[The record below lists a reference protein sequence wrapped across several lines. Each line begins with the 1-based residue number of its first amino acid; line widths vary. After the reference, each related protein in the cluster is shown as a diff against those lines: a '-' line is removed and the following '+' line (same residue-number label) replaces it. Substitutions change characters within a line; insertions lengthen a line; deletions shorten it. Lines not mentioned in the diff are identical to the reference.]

1 MNENNDDN
9 NENTSTINSQFGLKS
24 MIAIDAPAVVKNINN
39 FFKCCGGIKQIEQIF
54 RSENERLQFRFRPE
68 DQTSIPLFSER
79 KTTVDLAVKVKRKRQ
94 PDGTFGEYQFEPI
107 GIVDTTFHF
116 DNTISDVQVLPA
128 ST

>member
-1 MNENNDDN
+1 MNEDNDQNDSAI
-9 NENTSTINSQFGLKS
+9 NTPSGLKS
-24 MIAIDAPAVVKNINN
+24 MIAIDAPGVVKNVNN

-54 RSENERLQFRFRPE
+54 GTENERLQFRFRPE

-94 PDGTFGEYQFEPI
+94 PDGTFGQYEFEPFGVI
-107 GIVDTTFHF
+107 DTTFHF
-116 DNTISDVQVLPA
+116 ENTIGDVQVLPT